1 MEKKYVVGRDGF
13 IEYERPLSLEDA
25 ILWWNKTIRNRWLYQ
40 YDVSVY
46 ETDENNKIV
55 RRLSYDEVNRE
66 EV

>member
-1 MEKKYVVGRDGF
+1 MEKKYVVSRDGF

-25 ILWWNKTIRNRWLYQ
+25 ILWWNRTIRNRWLYQ